1 LKIVV
6 FGAGAWGTALAVHA
20 AKQHSVA
27 LWARSTED
35 CTTLQNERC
44 NQKYLP
50 GRSFPDSL
58 QIISSMADA
67 VAWSLNDENAVPAS
81 APLWICGTSMA
92 GLRDVAQ
99 ALAALAALSSST
111 SAQRPSG
118 FLWLCKGVEQGT
130 NFLAHQVIEDVWPEC
145 PAFGALSGPSFAD
158 EVAAG
163 LPAALTV
170 ATASEPLVQLTTAAF
185 HHTQMRIYGSA
196 DLIGVELGGALKNVI
211 AVATGV
217 CDGLNLGLNARAAL
231 ITRGLAEISRLGAA
245 MGAQPETFMGLAGLG
260 DLVLT
265 CTGNLSRNRRVGLEL
280 ASGQSLK
287 EVLAKLGHVAEGVA
301 CANAAAGLAIR
312 YGVEMPILNAVNA
325 VIGGRLDARAA
336 IAALVSRKPKAE
348 AA

>member
-1 LKIVV
+1 ML
-6 FGAGAWGTALAVHA
+6 
-20 AKQHSVA
+20 
-27 LWARSTED
+27 
-35 CTTLQNERC
+35 LQNERC

-67 VAWSLNDENAVPAS
+67 VAWSIKDEAALPTSAS
-81 APLWICGTSMA
+81 LWVCGASMA
-92 GLRDVAQ
+92 GLRHVAR
-99 ALAALAALSSST
+99 ALAESSVPA

-170 ATASEPLVQLTTAAF
+170 ATASEPLVQQTTAAF

-265 CTGNLSRNRRVGLEL
+265 CTGSLSRNRRVGLEL
-280 ASGQSLK
+280 AAGHSLQ

-325 VIGGRLDARAA
+325 VISGRLDARAA

-348 AA
+348 VA

>member
-6 FGAGAWGTALAVHA
+6 FGAGAWGTALAIHA

-27 LWARSTED
+27 LWARSAQD
-35 CTTLQNERC
+35 CTTLDSERC

-58 QIISSMADA
+58 QVVSSLAGA
-67 VAWSLNDENAVPAS
+67 IAWSIKDETASPYS

-92 GLRDVAQ
+92 GLRDVAR
-99 ALAALAALSSST
+99 ALAESSVPA

-170 ATASEPLVQLTTAAF
+170 ATASDPLVQLTTAAF

-280 ASGQSLK
+280 AAGHSLR